1 LSVGFPLRFD
11 YARAMKKEPALVSD
25 EVLIRDQ
32 RYDLL
37 IVKVRSVD
45 ARDATHRRPPTVVLD
60 VLERMRAETRRK
72 TLNVAWPAAEPMPE
86 ALEDPKKQAKWLD
99 TPYAG
104 PTVASAFIVLVEK
117 TGGKAS
123 SVLTRCRFPDTPA
136 ERVRIMKLARITKFL
151 GSEG

>member
-1 LSVGFPLRFD
+1 
-11 YARAMKKEPALVSD
+11 MTKEPAMVSD

-45 ARDATHRRPPTVVLD
+45 ARDATNRRPPTVVLD

-72 TLNVAWPAAEPMPE
+72 TLNVAWPAEPMP
-86 ALEDPKKQAKWLD
+86 AKIEDPKKQAKWLD

-104 PTVASAFIVLVEK
+104 PAVDSAFIVLVEK

-123 SVLTRCRFPDTPA
+123 SVLTRCRFPDSPA
-136 ERVRIMKLARITKFL
+136 ERVRIMKLARLTKFL
-151 GSEG
+151 GSES